1 MPQTS
6 QNDAST
12 PTGDGHHDLIVL
24 SLAFFFIFLGP
35 AAVQQ
40 FLIPYMSDSTGYDH
54 KACSWILAAVYLSAV
69 VWRLLVGYTVHWL
82 GGRGALVF
90 GLCTYTAFAACVYLW
105 PVYWVVLLAAV
116 VWGWGAAAIW
126 VAGPTRILESQSPLK
141 RGRASGIFYSAVFVG
156 QAAGVLMLGQLSDRR
171 SIFGVA
177 MLIGLLGNGAI
188 LFLRSKQANV
198 PKPHVWDALSIMRTL
213 RGAVLCA
220 LLFTSSMGFG
230 IVLSP
235 LTSTV
240 TATKGFGMISALS
253 IGFYIGRLA
262 VSWFAGWL
270 TDRLGRVPVL
280 SCGFFIGA
288 AGLAIAAAS
297 TKAVPIAAAA
307 FSLGLQ
313 AGILHIPIMAM
324 VGDWIEP
331 ERRHIAFG
339 ALYAWGNFGR
349 AFAIVFGQ
357 TMRTTLGGDRVA
369 FSVFAAMMAL
379 CGVLSLAVA
388 GTQVSSQDTA
398 SR

>member
-1 MPQTS
+1 MPHADQS
-6 QNDAST
+6 DISAPSS
-12 PTGDGHHDLIVL
+12 DGHHDLVVL
-24 SLAFFFIFLGP
+24 SIAFFLIFLGP
-35 AAVQQ
+35 AAIQQ
-40 FLIPYMSDSTGYDH
+40 FLIPYMSDNTGYDH
-54 KACSWILAAVYLSAV
+54 RACSWILASVYLSAV

-82 GGRGALVF
+82 GVRGSLVF
-90 GLCTYTAFAACVYLW
+90 GLCTYTGFAACVYLW
-105 PVYWVVLLAAV
+105 PNFWVVLIAAV

-126 VAGPTRILESQSPLK
+126 VCGPTRILESQSALK
-141 RGRASGIFYSAVFVG
+141 RGRASGVFYSAVFLG
-156 QAAGVLMLGQLSDRR
+156 QAVGVLLLGQLADRR

-177 MLIGLLGNGAI
+177 LLIGLLGNVAV
-188 LFLRSKQANV
+188 LFLRPKQAQL
-198 PKPHVWDALSIMRTL
+198 PKPHMWDALSIMRTL
-213 RGAVLCA
+213 RGAALCG

-240 TATKGFGMISALS
+240 TETKGFGMISALS

-262 VSWFAGWL
+262 VSWLAGWL

-280 SCGFFIGA
+280 SCGFFLGA
-288 AGLAIAAAS
+288 AGLAIAATS
-297 TKAVPIAAAA
+297 TTSVALAAAA

-369 FSVFAAMMAL
+369 FGVFAAMMAL
-379 CGVLSLAVA
+379 CGLVSIVA
-388 GTQVSSQDTA
+388 GARSTTHDADTP
-398 SR
+398 